1 LQVVGPNGWQWVVSV
16 AALVTLAGGAALQG
30 AVQGATPSR
39 VDAPTDAA
47 DRYLVGPTGAEG
59 IEASLK
65 AAGLGASLQRPS
77 APSDLS
83 PAAARVPRLTA
94 VWKAEDLW
102 PLSCQQAWETSGR
115 SPSGMTG
122 IVRALARVALTNRE
136 LLFPDTREAGLD
148 AGKGIAEDCTEDP
161 AGLLFAIVD
170 KHVRRVAE
178 AAASPRQ

>member
-1 LQVVGPNGWQWVVSV
+1 MVGPKWQCVVSG
-16 AALVTLAGGAALQG
+16 AALVMMTGLVAAQG
-30 AVQGATPSR
+30 TVPGATSSR
-39 VDAPTDAA
+39 AGAPADAA
-47 DRYLVGPTGAEG
+47 RRYLVGPTGAEG

-65 AAGLGASLQRPS
+65 AAALGASLQRPS
-77 APSDLS
+77 APPELP

-102 PLSCQQAWETSGR
+102 PLTCQQAWEASGR
-115 SPSGMTG
+115 NPAGMTG

-136 LLFPDTREAGLD
+136 LLLPDTREAGLD
-148 AGKGIAEDCTEDP
+148 AGKGIAEDCAEDP

-170 KHVRRVAE
+170 KHTRRVAE